1 MAFDFVQ
8 LDTGSTLRVTCKD
21 SDTEAV
27 IDLTG
32 ATLTLRYK
40 IGSAA
45 KVEKTMTL
53 EVPNTAGIA
62 TYKFL
67 AAELSNGDL
76 VGEVTINDSGG
87 KEITSIENMVLPIKQ
102 RIV

>member
-21 SDTEAV
+21 SDTGNV

-40 IGSAA
+40 IGSAD

-53 EVPNTAGIA
+53 ESPNTAGIA

-67 AAELSNGDL
+67 ASELSNGDL
-76 VGEVTINDSGG
+76 VGEVTIKDSGG
-87 KEITSIENMVLPIKQ
+87 LDITSVDNLVLPIKK
-102 RIV
+102 RIA